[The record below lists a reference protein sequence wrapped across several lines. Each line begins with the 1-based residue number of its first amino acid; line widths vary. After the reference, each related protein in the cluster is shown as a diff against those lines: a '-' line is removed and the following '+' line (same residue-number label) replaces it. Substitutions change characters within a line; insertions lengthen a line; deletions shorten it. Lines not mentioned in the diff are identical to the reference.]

1 MALVYPIESVRIS
14 GGPPI
19 DSAVPSPH
27 PSAARRAPN
36 APAAV
41 VAEIDPEEIDPE
53 DGADSDPAEWAEDG
67 APDDAEDLEGD
78 PDDETDSDP
87 AAGDPEMRYL
97 APSQAVRWL
106 RERGVGAW
114 PLEGGVDRIYPLSQS
129 RS

>member
-1 MALVYPIESVRIS
+1 MALVYPIESVLIS

-27 PSAARRAPN
+27 PSDARRAPN

-53 DGADSDPAEWAEDG
+53 DGA
-67 APDDAEDLEGD
+67 PDDAEDLEDD

-129 RS
+129 HS